1 MKISLLTVSFLS
13 AALLFG
19 CSKKTEQTEA
29 LAPAKQDQAPTPAT
43 QPTTD
48 HHDAKDMHDEKEMEK
63 MNQMMVEKLGPA
75 DKGYEDRFMDMMI
88 PHHQSAINMAK
99 DALAKTGKSELK
111 KLAQDII
118 AGQQK
123 EIDLMKA
130 WGKKWYGHSGGEM
143 EKDMQMMNDRMLA
156 ALGPAGK
163 DYEDHF
169 IDEMIPHHEG
179 AIAMAKD
186 ALKKTARPELKKMA
200 EDIITAQETE
210 IATLKEWRKKW
221 YGH

>member
-1 MKISLLTVSFLS
+1 MKNTFLTAGFIS
-13 AALLFG
+13 AALLLG
-19 CSKKTEQTEA
+19 CSKKTEQTERP
-29 LAPAKQDQAPTPAT
+29 APAQVERDTSNKAHPAAHSDDLEKDQD
-43 QPTTD
+43 
-48 HHDAKDMHDEKEMEK
+48 M
-63 MNQMMVEKLGPA
+63 MNQKMVQMLGQA

-99 DALAKTGKSELK
+99 DALVKTSRSELK

-118 AGQQK
+118 SGQQK
-123 EIDLMKA
+123 EIDQMKS

-143 EKDMQMMNDRMLA
+143 DKDMQMMNDRMVQ

-163 DYEDHF
+163 EYEDHF

-186 ALKKTARPELKKMA
+186 ALKKTSRPELKKLA
-200 EDIITAQETE
+200 QNIITAQEKE
-210 IATLKEWRKKW
+210 ITMLKEWRTKW